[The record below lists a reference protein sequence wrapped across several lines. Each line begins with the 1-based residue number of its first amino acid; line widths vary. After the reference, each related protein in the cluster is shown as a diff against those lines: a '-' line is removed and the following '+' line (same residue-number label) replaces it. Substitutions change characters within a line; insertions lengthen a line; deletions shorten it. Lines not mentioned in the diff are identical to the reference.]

1 MSRSNLAAHPSAL
14 LEHCQEASTTDGYT
28 VCPQKKL
35 RNSVDKIHGETI
47 VRQLTK
53 LVASSFGLRSIQAT
67 VCYQNSQKYLKF
79 PRNHS
84 NNVHR
89 CKFKQLIPFR
99 ADARFLLASARS
111 CSYWCHSEI
120 SPSLMI
126 QLCRVVTMIHR
137 ASQRLVCHSMRMQ
150 NLNLERRRKKESTL
164 PTETPGRK
172 LRSRRTKT
180 PSRHAP
186 DLRQSHR
193 RPKPP
198 NVTSNK

>member
-99 ADARFLLASARS
+99 GRRAFFACGCAILQLLVPLRNISFSNDPTVQSSDYDTSCVAKTSLPFHADA
-111 CSYWCHSEI
+111 
-120 SPSLMI
+120 
-126 QLCRVVTMIHR
+126 
-137 ASQRLVCHSMRMQ
+137 
-150 NLNLERRRKKESTL
+150 
-164 PTETPGRK
+164 
-172 LRSRRTKT
+172 
-180 PSRHAP
+180 
-186 DLRQSHR
+186 
-193 RPKPP
+193 KP
-198 NVTSNK
+198 